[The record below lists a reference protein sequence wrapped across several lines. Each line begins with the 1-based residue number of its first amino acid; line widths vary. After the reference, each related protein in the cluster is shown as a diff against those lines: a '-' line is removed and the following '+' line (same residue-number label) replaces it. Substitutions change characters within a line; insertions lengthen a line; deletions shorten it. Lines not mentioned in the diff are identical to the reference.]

1 MISELS
7 SKTTLKKWSFTS
19 SEGYYP
25 AARVSTK
32 STAGLEG
39 LNCKFKYVNAPPLR
53 LLNWKNWSSRFLEK
67 SGRVRRLL
75 SS

>member
-7 SKTTLKKWSFTS
+7 SITTLKKWI

-53 LLNWKNWSSRFLEK
+53 LLNWKNWSSRFLKK
-67 SGRVRRLL
+67 SGRVR
-75 SS
+75 S